1 MDPPPQSNSLHE
13 MVEAGMSNIH
23 FHEFKNDNELALK
36 LAQVIAEDLTCA
48 IKQKGSAALL
58 VSGGITPLKLF
69 SALSSV
75 EIDWENVHIGL
86 CDERW
91 VSPSHNES
99 NEKLIRETLL
109 QNYASKATFVGM
121 FIDGKDALHVESECS
136 KNMKSSLTPFDV
148 IVLGMGNDAHT
159 ASLFPNNPRLSEAYD
174 FLREDICIAIE
185 PTTAPHMRMSLT
197 LKAILSSSKIYLHF
211 QGDSKLKVY
220 NEAMEGDD
228 IFAMPIRSILKQ
240 HTKEIEV
247 YFA

>member
-1 MDPPPQSNSLHE
+1 MDPPPQLNSLHE
-13 MVEAGMSNIH
+13 MVEVGMSNIH
-23 FHEFKNDNELALK
+23 FHEFRKDSELALK
-36 LAQVIAEDLTCA
+36 LALTIAEDLTCA
-48 IKQKGSAALL
+48 IKQKGSATLL

-69 SALSSV
+69 SALSQ
-75 EIDWENVHIGL
+75 IDITWENVTIGL

-91 VSPSHNES
+91 VAPSHNES

-121 FIDGKDALHVESECS
+121 VIDNYDALSAEVECS
-136 KNMKSSLTPFDV
+136 QKIQSSLSPFDV

-159 ASLFPNNPRLSEAYD
+159 ASLFPNNPRLNEAYTTD
-174 FLREDICIAIE
+174 KICIAIE
-185 PTTAPHMRMSLT
+185 PTTAPHTRMSLT
-197 LKAILSSSKIYLHF
+197 PKAILSSNRIYLHF
-211 QGDSKLKVY
+211 QGNSKLEVY